1 MEEPRLPSYNE
12 ALEWGVTP
20 PPRPQWAP
28 PRAGPPSPRPRTARN
43 RANATRPFSMSTIDE
58 ALRSRPQTSAGR
70 PASLLDIG
78 LDAILVDSLTTGV
91 SRSSSTRSSSRPS
104 VHMPARPSTSQGF
117 QSTGRAASHPFR
129 QPLPDVPA
137 SPAYSVIPDAL
148 PLHIRPLVP
157 PDYARHDPIAR
168 TYLLQSPVVY
178 TTTGS
183 SPQNAAYQLDARPSK
198 TGRPFQL
205 AIRPLDHLESRT
217 LSLRRGSLD
226 NPLDY
231 DDDHTLYLLQVMQ
244 LIGGFGVP
252 GFGFG
257 PSWRVEMQRDPKGD
271 SAHNKGFIRFEGG
284 GFLGTGKGFMQRSA
298 CKFYY
303 MTKKTERGLKTANE
317 WRLINKYGWQPD
329 FEWNKRLMFSVER
342 KRASIGKSRGFVWKD
357 GKGRL
362 VAVESAEGRLD
373 LTGIATSMSAQ
384 SREALLACWI
394 GKAWAA
400 GALTW

>member
-1 MEEPRLPSYNE
+1 M
-12 ALEWGVTP
+12 
-20 PPRPQWAP
+20 
-28 PRAGPPSPRPRTARN
+28 
-43 RANATRPFSMSTIDE
+43 
-58 ALRSRPQTSAGR
+58 
-70 PASLLDIG
+70 
-78 LDAILVDSLTTGV
+78 
-91 SRSSSTRSSSRPS
+91 
-104 VHMPARPSTSQGF
+104 
-117 QSTGRAASHPFR
+117 
-129 QPLPDVPA
+129 
-137 SPAYSVIPDAL
+137 
-148 PLHIRPLVP
+148 P

-271 SAHNKGFIRFEGG
+271 SAHHKGFIRFEGG